1 MLVWCIGSVFSS
13 KEVRLSR
20 EFSLS
25 FRSILATELYE
36 LHDKNKD
43 FCASSQTFLRFSYR
57 LYCISND
64 YRREL
69 IVFLY
74 LKTE

>member
-13 KEVRLSR
+13 KEVRLFR

-25 FRSILATELYE
+25 LRSILATELYE

-43 FCASSQTFLRFSYR
+43 FCASSQTFLLFSYR

-64 YRREL
+64 FLREL

-74 LKTE
+74 IKTE